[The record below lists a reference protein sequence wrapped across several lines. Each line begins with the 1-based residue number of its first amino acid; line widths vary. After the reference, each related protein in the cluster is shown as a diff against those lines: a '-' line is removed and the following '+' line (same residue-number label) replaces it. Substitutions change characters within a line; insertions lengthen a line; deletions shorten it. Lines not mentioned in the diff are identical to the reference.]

1 MTARI
6 QLTNKR
12 GRFCGSFGLTRSVYE
27 SAIIT
32 SQAYSGSADFF
43 VNENDTKTVHKR
55 RFFKRR
61 CRFLKLQQGLP
72 FKRKSVRPIII
83 DLAQNGLN
91 RLSNQIANKKR
102 LAFYINDP
110 TGHRSIL

>member
-1 MTARI
+1 MRVI
-6 QLTNKR
+6 WVK
-12 GRFCGSFGLTRSVYE
+12 GLTRSVYE

-43 VNENDTKTVHKR
+43 CQRKRLKNDTKTVHKR

-91 RLSNQIANKKR
+91 RLSNKIANKKR